1 LRFSLANAQKD
12 LGYYQT
18 MAQDAGAYEAVAS
31 AVLATIEQGVAR
43 TSAGAWVPEL
53 ARVLGEG

>member
-31 AVLATIEQGVAR
+31 AVLATLNVGAAHASAR
-43 TSAGAWVPEL
+43 AWVPEL
-53 ARVLGEG
+53 VRVLSEA